1 MNQQSIESLYFY
13 LNGTSEILQRELEF
27 TYLEGFCEA
36 AKNLLEGEVDQDLST
51 TVRSELQALLEPVLK
66 LSFHPE
72 EIRKAVLL
80 SLLRGFKEDRLSLS
94 SITPDT
100 VGILIAYLLDKVL
113 PKKKVVLL
121 DPIAK
126 TGNLLLTVRHHVNRD
141 AVAIAVERDPLFYE
155 ILKAVYGLLDLPD
168 EAYCQETLS
177 FLGGDADAAIADFE
191 QSQPGEAEYFPYK
204 AILHHHQNL
213 KDGGFFFAVI
223 FDEFFDRADSPD
235 FKKLLQGR
243 YQVVGLLQL
252 PDTLFKK
259 IGKSILILQKLGPDI
274 PRIERALAV
283 KIPDFQ
289 DEASSKKTISHIDRW
304 IEENLGKG
312 VSQ

>member
-13 LNGTSEILQRELEF
+13 LNGTSKILQRELEF
-27 TYLEGFCEA
+27 TYLEGFLEA
-36 AKNLLEGEVDQDLST
+36 AKNLLEGSLEQDLSASART
-51 TVRSELQALLEPVLK
+51 ELQALLDPILK
-66 LSFHPE
+66 RSFHPE

-80 SLLRGFKEDRLSLS
+80 ALLQGFKEDGLGLS

-100 VGILIAYLLDKVL
+100 VGILIAYLLDKLL
-113 PKKKVVLL
+113 PKTKVVLI

-126 TGNLLLTVRHHVNRD
+126 TGNLLLTVRHHVHRD
-141 AVAIAVERDPLFYE
+141 SVAIAVERDPLFYE
-155 ILKAVYGLLDLPD
+155 ILKAVYDLLELPE

-177 FLGGDADAAIADFE
+177 FVGGDADAMIADFE
-191 QSQPGEAEYFPYK
+191 QSQPGETDYFPYK

-213 KDGGFFFAVI
+213 KDGGFFLAVI

-235 FKKLLQGR
+235 FRKLLQGR

-259 IGKSILILQKLGPDI
+259 IGKSILILQKLGRDVPK
-274 PRIERALAV
+274 IERALAV